1 MIVATRQY
9 PLHLSQ
15 IGYSF
20 QPDLSVRQIILE
32 YSNSFW
38 QNIR

>member
-1 MIVATRQY
+1 MIVATWQD
-9 PLHLSQ
+9 PLHLSR

-20 QPDLSVRQIILE
+20 QPDLSVPQIVLE
-32 YSNSFW
+32 YSNSFR